1 MKKILLAV
9 LLTFSMSSFAA
20 TSEQMDKYVQNKSV
34 VLQILGATAYYED
47 NCQGLTPVGDYYR
60 SVAILLHDIDEET
73 LTNHKLFISG
83 YSMASYFGNCENIAE
98 QFKGLGIGDFLEKK

>member
-1 MKKILLAV
+1 MHPILLAI

-20 TSEQMDKYVQNKSV
+20 TSEQMDKYVQNKNV

-60 SVAILLHDIDEET
+60 SVAMLLHDIDEEQ
-73 LTNHKLFISG
+73 LANNRLFISG
-83 YSMASYFGNCENIAE
+83 YSMASYFKDCDTLVD
-98 QFKGLGIGDFLEKK
+98 QFKSLGIQDFIEIA